1 MKCPKCKKEIDDNS
15 KSCPECGY
23 NIVNDEGKYRKLYII
38 LPVLLLFA
46 AIVAVTWYSL
56 TMDKRVVYKVKD
68 NLEKEGY
75 TCTFEKTA
83 ARNKVNK
90 KYIFGTSEVADIHCY
105 KEDGKKV
112 YVYEMFFVDSYRYNF
127 YVIEDKNYEKTE
139 DTYIFR
145 LSGLDYELTKNHI
158 AECAKLKKAIP
169 ALAVGADVENV
180 VAETEPSREEKDFK
194 NKCRDYSDNS
204 QKYLDIY
211 TEFMEYNKIDI
222 SSQHS

>member
-1 MKCPKCKKEIDDNS
+1 MKCPKCKKEVADDS

-23 NIVNDEGKYRKLYII
+23 NIENDEGKYRKLYII
-38 LPVLLLFA
+38 LPVLVLF
-46 AIVAVTWYSL
+46 IAVVIFTWYFL
-56 TMDKRVVYKVKD
+56 TMDKRMVYRVKD

-75 TCTFEKTA
+75 TCTFEETKERA
-83 ARNKVNK
+83 KVSK
-90 KYIFGTSEVADIHCY
+90 KYIFGTSEVADVHCY

-145 LSGLDYELTKNHI
+145 LSGLDYEITKEHI
-158 AECAKLKKAIP
+158 AECSKLKEAIP
-169 ALAVGADVENV
+169 ALAAATDVENAV
-180 VAETEPSREEKDFK
+180 SETEETRAEKDFK

-211 TEFMEYNKIDI
+211 TDFMEYNKIAV